1 MDCGEC
7 KLPLPTDGDAAV
19 CGKCDMG
26 YHFDCTT
33 VSKSSWMSMGPTRQT
48 AWRCLPC
55 KDVKAKR
62 LLMSSQQLSASQS
75 GGGASSGG
83 GGDDIGRKMEAFGKQ
98 LEAFN
103 KNFTEKLNKGFVDS
117 EQKIK
122 AKLNEF
128 EESLNFYGNTIDEAN
143 KTVKSLEQ
151 KLVLM
156 EKRLE
161 KSENENK
168 ELKSRLRTLEVHMHE
183 TSQKEYNNKIEI
195 SGLVNKNVDSART
208 VQKILELCNTNQ
220 MHAKAELVTRMGENR
235 QEKISMLVQFDSRD
249 DRNVV
254 LGKIKK
260 EKIYTKLND
269 VTQNGTSSIFINE
282 ALCPYYKKLLFEA
295 TRIKKDKKYA
305 FLWVKDGRIL
315 LKKTADSST
324 IRLTCLDDLGKI

>member
-19 CGKCDMG
+19 CGKCDNG

-75 GGGASSGG
+75 GGGTSSGG
-83 GGDDIGRKMEAFGKQ
+83 GGDDISQKMEAFGKQ

-103 KNFTEKLNKGFVDS
+103 KNLTEKLNRGFVDS

-220 MHAKAELVTRMGENR
+220 MHAKAELQLATFVLLYLNFFDEKYRHLNTQPYELRTQRYRRPHVYSVQYGERRLEFIIPFLLNTYC
-235 QEKISMLVQFDSRD
+235 QQFLSEMNKHKVKMKI
-249 DRNVV
+249 
-254 LGKIKK
+254 K
-260 EKIYTKLND
+260 EKILR
-269 VTQNGTSSIFINE
+269 QRE
-282 ALCPYYKKLLFEA
+282 
-295 TRIKKDKKYA
+295 
-305 FLWVKDGRIL
+305 
-315 LKKTADSST
+315 
-324 IRLTCLDDLGKI
+324 